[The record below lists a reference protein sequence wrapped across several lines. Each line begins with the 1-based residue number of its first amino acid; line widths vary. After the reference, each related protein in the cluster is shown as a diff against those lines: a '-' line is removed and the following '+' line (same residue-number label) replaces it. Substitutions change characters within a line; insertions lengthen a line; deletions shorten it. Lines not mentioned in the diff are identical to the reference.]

1 MQIDAT
7 IDKNLAKVAEKVTR
21 PQRSRSY
28 NLCVKADALRFAK
41 LYKEAVQAYLQ
52 AIMMDRKEPQ
62 AYLGLAMS
70 YKYLQEYRKA
80 ISALHKLIAID
91 DSKDEYFFELG
102 VCYLSNGEP
111 EKAIEHL
118 IKAILIN
125 RENLEAQ
132 IL

>member
-70 YKYLQEYRKA
+70 YKYLQEYRKGNLLNRKMIFLNLGNFFLII
-80 ISALHKLIAID
+80 ISHNQLKNITFL
-91 DSKDEYFFELG
+91 L
-102 VCYLSNGEP
+102 
-111 EKAIEHL
+111 
-118 IKAILIN
+118 
-125 RENLEAQ
+125 
-132 IL
+132 